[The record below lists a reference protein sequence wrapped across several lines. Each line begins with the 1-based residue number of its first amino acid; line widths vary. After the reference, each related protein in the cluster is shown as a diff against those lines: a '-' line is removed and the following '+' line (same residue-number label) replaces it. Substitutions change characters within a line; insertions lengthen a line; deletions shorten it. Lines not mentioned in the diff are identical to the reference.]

1 MALYFGTQGYTKAEL
16 YTTTWGPADILKAM
30 QMNHKKDFVMML
42 RKFVEAVLAYTKAS
56 HVHLISHSMGVT
68 LARKIAQGGS
78 AEDHEYG
85 TYEVGPSLK
94 DKVKTFIGIAG
105 GNLGLTNCIGQY

>member
-1 MALYFGTQGYTKAEL
+1 
-16 YTTTWGPADILKAM
+16 
-30 QMNHKKDFVMML
+30 ML

-105 GNLGLTNCIGQY
+105 GNLGLTNCIGQYQFPACSNVDGFYPGNIPTAGPAKYLAQMNKNPAG